1 MEMTGVEVPV
11 ATEIGA
17 VLVTFVTLATAADT
31 QLKVPEPFVES
42 TCPDVPLVLGSSHV
56 SDDARV
62 SGAFSATELVEPL
75 SLSTSL
81 FAVVLLPRIVTLPA
95 TVWAPEL
102 TMPVVLI
109 VVEPPMLD
117 APLIV
122 AADKVLLVRVSVASR
137 VTTTPEVG
145 KVAAEFTP
153 VPPLAA
159 ARVPE
164 VMMAA
169 LSGGI
174 SAAIKDVPDVT
185 RPLTSYVTFVE
196 VPPIATAA
204 SVAAVDPGPVAV
216 TSPVKAVM

>member
-1 MEMTGVEVPV
+1 MVLPFACAIEITGVEVAV

-17 VLVTFVTLATAADT
+17 VPVTLVTLPTAVET
-31 QLKVPEPFVES
+31 QLKVPDPLVES
-42 TCPDVPLVLGSSHV
+42 TCPDEPLLPGNSKVR
-56 SDDARV
+56 DDPKV

-75 SLSTSL
+75 SLSISL
-81 FAVVLLPRIVTLPA
+81 LAVVLLPRIVTLPA

-102 TMPVVLI
+102 TVPVVLI
-109 VVEPPMLD
+109 AVEPLILD

-122 AADKVLLVRVSVASR
+122 AAVKVLLVRVSVESR

-145 KVAAEFTP
+145 KVAVEFTP
-153 VPPLAA
+153 VPPVAV

-174 SAAIKDVPDVT
+174 SAAVSEVPEVT
-185 RPLTSYVTFVE
+185 RP
-196 VPPIATAA
+196 
-204 SVAAVDPGPVAV
+204 
-216 TSPVKAVM
+216 